1 VSDGRAS
8 TAPARSEPE
17 PRLYAGNGDADIVAA
32 IARGESRAALIL
44 CVERHGA
51 SIGRLC
57 MAMVGSQ
64 LDADDITQETLIAA
78 HQGFREFRGD
88 GSLRGWL
95 FGIARNKCLQHL
107 EKNRRRAAQHKAIAG
122 ADAEPG
128 LDEMLGAKKRA
139 AKARALLE
147 QVRPS
152 DRDALLLRFGADLSF
167 KEVAAACGID
177 EATARKRVS
186 RALLRLRSVLGSDH
200 DDE

>member
-8 TAPARSEPE
+8 TAPARPEPE
-17 PRLYAGNGDADIVAA
+17 PRLYAANGDADIVEA
-32 IARGESRAALIL
+32 IARGELRVALAL

-51 SIGRLC
+51 SIGRVC
-57 MAMVGSQ
+57 MAMLGSQ

-78 HQGFREFRGD
+78 HQGFRELRGD

-107 EKNRRRAAQHKAIAG
+107 EKNRRRVAKHGAVAG
-122 ADAEPG
+122 ANVEPG
-128 LDEMLGAKKRA
+128 LDEMVGAKKRA

-147 QVRPS
+147 HVPPS

-186 RALLRLRSVLGSDH
+186 RALLRLRSVLGSDN